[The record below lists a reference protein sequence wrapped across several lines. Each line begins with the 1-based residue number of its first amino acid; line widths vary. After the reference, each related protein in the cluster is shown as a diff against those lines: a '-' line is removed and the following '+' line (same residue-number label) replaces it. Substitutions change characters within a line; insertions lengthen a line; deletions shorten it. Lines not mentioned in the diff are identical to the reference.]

1 MSPLLRRL
9 GALGVD
15 DRGTRAR
22 FASSRLAD
30 RDIERLVDTL
40 QRAVPIPQL
49 KIEMSPCSSAADLS
63 AKPAIQCS
71 DQHIFLAP
79 AGSAVRFRFDQ
90 IAEVLRSLTGDP
102 GGLFFEPGGDPSFS
116 RLSIKLPPL
125 SILPWPTCNWIWG
138 E

>member
-49 KIEMSPCSSAADLS
+49 KIEMRRALRR
-63 AKPAIQCS
+63 Q
-71 DQHIFLAP
+71 IFRQSLP
-79 AGSAVRFRFDQ
+79 FSVR
-90 IAEVLRSLTGDP
+90 ISIY
-102 GGLFFEPGGDPSFS
+102 FS
-116 RLSIKLPPL
+116 RQQEARSDSDLTKSLK
-125 SILPWPTCNWIWG
+125 SFAA
-138 E
+138 

>member
-1 MSPLLRRL
+1 MNPLLRRL

-49 KIEMSPCSSAADLS
+49 KIEMRRALRRQIFRQSLPLATGREHIEDCVEDFALIDRPPPSAA
-63 AKPAIQCS
+63 P
-71 DQHIFLAP
+71 
-79 AGSAVRFRFDQ
+79 V
-90 IAEVLRSLTGDP
+90 E
-102 GGLFFEPGGDPSFS
+102 
-116 RLSIKLPPL
+116 
-125 SILPWPTCNWIWG
+125 
-138 E
+138 